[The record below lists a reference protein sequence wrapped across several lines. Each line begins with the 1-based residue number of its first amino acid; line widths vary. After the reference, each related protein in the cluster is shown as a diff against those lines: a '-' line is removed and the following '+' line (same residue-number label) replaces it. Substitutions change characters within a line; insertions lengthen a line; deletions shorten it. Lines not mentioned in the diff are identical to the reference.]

1 MPAGLLQT
9 DGSLALF
16 VLRLTL
22 AVVIFPHG
30 AQKVLGWFGGHGFKA
45 TMAYFTKSGIPAV
58 VGLLVIMAEFL
69 GPLGLAV
76 GLLTRLAAV
85 GVAAVMLGA
94 IFMVH
99 KQHGFFMNWFG
110 TQQGEGFEYH
120 LLALGISIAL
130 VIGGGGA
137 WSVDALIAR

>member
-1 MPAGLLQT
+1 
-9 DGSLALF
+9 
-16 VLRLTL
+16 
-22 AVVIFPHG
+22 
-30 AQKVLGWFGGHGFKA
+30 
-45 TMAYFTKSGIPAV
+45 
-58 VGLLVIMAEFL
+58 
-69 GPLGLAV
+69 
-76 GLLTRLAAV
+76 
-85 GVAAVMLGA
+85 
-94 IFMVH
+94 MVH